1 MDLTHLSEAFPAVVI
16 QGGFLVKMNSDREL
30 PRIHL
35 ESKSNSKQATSVIP
49 AVTEA
54 LVAELDMHILKS
66 VQLLVLVTYKPPDPW
81 K

>member
-35 ESKSNSKQATSVIP
+35 DSKSNSKQATSVIP
-49 AVTEA
+49 AQS
-54 LVAELDMHILKS
+54 LKPS
-66 VQLLVLVTYKPPDPW
+66 WQN
-81 K
+81 